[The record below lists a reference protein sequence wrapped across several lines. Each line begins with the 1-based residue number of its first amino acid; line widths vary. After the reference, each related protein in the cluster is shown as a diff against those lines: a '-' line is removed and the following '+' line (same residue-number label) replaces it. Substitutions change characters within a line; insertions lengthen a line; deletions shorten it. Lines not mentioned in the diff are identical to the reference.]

1 MSGGIDPVTA
11 PIPVAP
17 AAHFHMGGVAVD
29 SLGRTSLDGLFACGE
44 VASSGAH
51 GANRLASNS
60 LLEAAVFGARIARA
74 IDGHA
79 APAATSVA
87 HLWDAPPRASTG
99 RGLVGDR
106 WALRRLM
113 TECAGLER
121 SAGGLRRALGVLGQL
136 DDGPDA
142 ANGGL
147 AIVGT
152 LIAGAALL
160 RRESRGGHYRTDH
173 PLTDEKQTRRTVLT
187 LDEARA
193 VARHAAG
200 APFRGPDSQCLGTR
214 AFLATGRK

>member
-1 MSGGIDPVTA
+1 M
-11 PIPVAP
+11 
-17 AAHFHMGGVAVD
+17 
-29 SLGRTSLDGLFACGE
+29 
-44 VASSGAH
+44 ASSGAH

-60 LLEAAVFGARIARA
+60 LLEAAVFGARIART
-74 IDGHA
+74 INGDA

-87 HLWDAPPRASTG
+87 HLRDAPPRAST
-99 RGLVGDR
+99 RKGLAGER
-106 WALRRLM
+106 LALRRLM

-121 SAGGLRRALGVLGQL
+121 SADGLRRALGALGQL

-160 RRESRGGHYRTDH
+160 RRESRGGHCRTDH
-173 PLTDEKQTRRTVLT
+173 PLTDAKQTRRTVLT

-193 VARHAAG
+193 VAHVAAAG
-200 APFRGPDSQCLGTR
+200 AARISR
-214 AFLATGRK
+214 ALQRIHE